1 MNELEDQ
8 LVEFEAIRGS
18 LYIWV
23 GRCNTSSQS
32 KSKYS
37 QYNKNNMKKCNLVIF
52 RVYCC
57 FGLQF
62 WICVKKNSTHHYCT
76 DIFLMPNFSQRHELW
91 LHMVSAWISCKYVD
105 NSTKMAIL
113 ILSTN
118 DKFQFLEFGLFTF
131 NIFRPWSSRMVN
143 FENNKQNLIYAC
155 YGK

>member
-1 MNELEDQ
+1 MNWKINLSSLKPFGVRYIFWLADVT
-8 LVEFEAIRGS
+8 LVLKVSTHSTI
-18 LYIWV
+18 
-23 GRCNTSSQS
+23 
-32 KSKYS
+32 
-37 QYNKNNMKKCNLVIF
+37 KNNMKKCNLVIF
-52 RVYCC
+52 GVYCC

-91 LHMVSAWISCKYVD
+91 LHMVTAWISCKYVD

-131 NIFRPWSSRMVN
+131 NIFRPWLSRMVN